1 MPLITFISDFGK
13 SDHYVA
19 SVKGSILKHNSNINI
34 VDISHEIKKYDI
46 SHAAYVFKNVYE
58 EFPKGTIHV
67 ISVNNTDINNG
78 IILFQLDNQFIITF
92 DSGIISLVDSRENIN
107 VILLEGNINPSFP
120 EKFMG
125 EIASKLASGINYT
138 TLGRPIKD
146 IKKYHNMEVSI
157 SKNKIIGYSIRIDH
171 YGNIITNISESDF
184 NNVLSKNSGIF
195 EINLGIEKIAQISK
209 SYNDVDTADLF
220 ALFNFNGLLE
230 IGMNR
235 GNASELLGIKNH
247 TPITI
252 KFL

>member
-1 MPLITFISDFGK
+1 MPLITFISDFGQ

-19 SVKGSILKHNSNINI
+19 SVKGSILKLNSNIKI

-46 SHAAYVFKNVYE
+46 SHAAYVFKNVYK

-92 DSGIISLVDSRENIN
+92 DSGIISLIDSRENIN

-138 TLGRPIKD
+138 TLGKPIKD

-157 SKNKIIGYSIRIDH
+157 SKNK
-171 YGNIITNISESDF
+171 
-184 NNVLSKNSGIF
+184 NN
-195 EINLGIEKIAQISK
+195 
-209 SYNDVDTADLF
+209 
-220 ALFNFNGLLE
+220 
-230 IGMNR
+230 
-235 GNASELLGIKNH
+235 
-247 TPITI
+247 
-252 KFL
+252 

>member
-1 MPLITFISDFGK
+1 M
-13 SDHYVA
+13 A
-19 SVKGSILKHNSNINI
+19 
-34 VDISHEIKKYDI
+34 
-46 SHAAYVFKNVYE
+46 
-58 EFPKGTIHV
+58 
-67 ISVNNTDINNG
+67 
-78 IILFQLDNQFIITF
+78 
-92 DSGIISLVDSRENIN
+92 
-107 VILLEGNINPSFP
+107 
-120 EKFMG
+120 

-195 EINLGIEKIAQISK
+195 EINLGIEKIAQISQ

>member
-1 MPLITFISDFGK
+1 MPLITFISDFGQ

-19 SVKGSILKHNSNINI
+19 SVKGSILKLNSNIKI

-46 SHAAYVFKNVYE
+46 SHAAYVFKNVYK

-92 DSGIISLVDSRENIN
+92 DSGIVSLIDSRENIN

-184 NNVLSKNSGIF
+184 NNVLSKNSDIF

-220 ALFNFNGLLE
+220 ALFNFNRLLE

>member
-1 MPLITFISDFGK
+1 MPLITFISDFGQ

-19 SVKGSILKHNSNINI
+19 SVKGSILKHNSNIKI

-46 SHAAYVFKNVYE
+46 SHAAYVFKNVYK

-92 DSGIISLVDSRENIN
+92 DSGIVSLIDSRENIN

-184 NNVLSKNSGIF
+184 NNVLSKNSDIF

-220 ALFNFNGLLE
+220 ALFNFNRLLE